1 MSLGFIFLTTDKG
14 EAKTEIL
21 LLWMKVQRQ
30 TEQIQGG
37 NDVDRETDRYSEV
50 KRWTQRQTCFC
61 QP

>member
-50 KRWTQRQTCFC
+50 KRWT
-61 QP
+61 